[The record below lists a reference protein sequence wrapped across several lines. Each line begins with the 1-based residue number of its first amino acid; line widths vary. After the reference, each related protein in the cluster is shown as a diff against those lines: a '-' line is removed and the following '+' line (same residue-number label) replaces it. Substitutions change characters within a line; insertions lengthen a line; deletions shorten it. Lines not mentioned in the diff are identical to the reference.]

1 MIKHR
6 PRPSKASGSQLQ
18 FEKLLEAMGFG
29 QSADPLDHF
38 TRFGLTQKLE
48 EIKRYFARYVS
59 VSAQPDRKLVKR
71 YRATLEKLLTLS
83 EEIGP
88 DFLANEIEKAG
99 WARHNPDADEMTLNM
114 LVEEHSDRRNMVTRL
129 TSHGEDIDHWLNTSG
144 DDYRKRAVRKL
155 VVEPFLRLLMEHGI
169 TTSRKKLPR
178 TRMFEAMFEWVGVE
192 SRFRLSNAA
201 INKIAREL
209 TSASSSES
217 NALQRTEN

>member
-1 MIKHR
+1 
-6 PRPSKASGSQLQ
+6 
-18 FEKLLEAMGFG
+18 
-29 QSADPLDHF
+29 
-38 TRFGLTQKLE
+38 
-48 EIKRYFARYVS
+48 
-59 VSAQPDRKLVKR
+59 
-71 YRATLEKLLTLS
+71 
-83 EEIGP
+83 
-88 DFLANEIEKAG
+88 
-99 WARHNPDADEMTLNM
+99 MTLNR
-114 LVEEHSDRRNMVTRL
+114 LVEEHVDRRNIVDRL
-129 TSHGEDIDHWLNTSG
+129 TTHALDIDHWLNTSG
-144 DDYRKRAVRKL
+144 DDYRKRVVRKL